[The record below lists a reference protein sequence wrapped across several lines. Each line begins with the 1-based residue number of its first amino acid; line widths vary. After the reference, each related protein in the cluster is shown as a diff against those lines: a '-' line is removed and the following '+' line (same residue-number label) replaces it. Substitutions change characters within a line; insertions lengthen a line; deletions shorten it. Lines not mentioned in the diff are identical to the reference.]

1 MANNGL
7 KSQGLATM
15 WHKAPRRWGHP
26 LHSLCSYLAMFPPTI
41 PHVFVGWLTR
51 PGDTVYD
58 PFSGRGTTPLEA
70 CLMGRV
76 GIGSDANP
84 LAWLLTS
91 AKVDPPSATAVAAR
105 LRELRLKRKRISPRN
120 APAEIR
126 MLFSS
131 DTLGQLLWL
140 RQDLNLRRKTDR
152 FLLAA
157 LAGGLHAN
165 ADTMGRP
172 RGLTVA
178 MPNTFAMSPG
188 YVAKYIARHRLVP
201 PDVDVIS
208 FLEERTNTLCWPD
221 ECFRRGRG
229 WLHAVET
236 DLAWPAE
243 VKRARLIF
251 TSPPYLQVIKYGKY
265 NWIRLWLLGLQGKA
279 VDQQLFASSS
289 LTRYIEFMKSAIGR
303 LRAVLRDD
311 GYMCMVIG
319 DVRQGDRHMNL
330 AKAVARH
337 CLQGSDLRVLGAIT
351 DRIPVK
357 HKVSRIW
364 KGNIGRATKTD
375 RILVLAG
382 PRASEPAGVPDVNW
396 AAQA

>member
-1 MANNGL
+1 LGSRGFSAEEMV
-7 KSQGLATM
+7 AT
-15 WHKAPRRWGHP
+15 WHTAPRRWGHP
-26 LHSLCSYLAMFPPTI
+26 LHSLCSYLAMFPPTM
-41 PHVFVGWLTR
+41 PHVFVKWLTR
-51 PGDTVYD
+51 PGDTVFD

-76 GIGSDANP
+76 GIGGDANP

-91 AKVDPPSATAVAAR
+91 AKVDPPSRAAVTAR
-105 LRELRLKRKRISPRN
+105 LRELRLKRKALSGRM

-140 RQDLNLRRKTDR
+140 RRELHVRRKTDR
-152 FLLAA
+152 FLLAVLMGA
-157 LAGGLHAN
+157 LHAN
-165 ADTMGRP
+165 ADTAGRP

-188 YVAKYIARHRLVP
+188 YVGRYIARHRLVP

-208 FLEERTNTLCWPD
+208 RLEERTSKLAWPGAL
-221 ECFRRGRG
+221 FRRGRG
-229 WLHAVET
+229 WLRSVES
-236 DLAWPAE
+236 DLAWPVD
-243 VKRARLIF
+243 VKRAKLVF

-265 NWIRLWLLGLQGKA
+265 NWIRLWLLGQQGKA
-279 VDQQLFASSS
+279 IDQQLFASSS
-289 LTRYIEFMKSAIGR
+289 LTRYLVFMQATICR

-311 GYMCMVIG
+311 GYVCLVIG
-319 DVRQGDRHMNL
+319 DVRRGNGHVNL
-330 AKAVARH
+330 AEAVARH
-337 CLQGSDLRVLGAIT
+337 CLHGTDLRVLGTLT
-351 DRIPVK
+351 DRLPVK

-364 KGNIGRATKTD
+364 KNNRGRATKTD

-382 PRASEPAGVPDVNW
+382 PRATDPGAVPEVDW
-396 AAQA
+396 ATQS